1 LRSTNAAVIKRV
13 FGGGRDIEKEEIRHF
28 YKSDQIKNALDETKC
43 KPYTIYKIKKIHNAI
58 L

>member
-13 FGGGRDIEKEEIRHF
+13 FEVVEILKRKKLDI

-43 KPYTIYKIKKIHNAI
+43 PYTIYKK
-58 L
+58 